1 VIWNRISPTFAQGK
15 VAKLVRGGLAEIYL
29 APAFYSVLPHLQ
41 KDAMMNEKDEQ
52 DTRSKFYSSQSVAK
66 YIKAVGIPK
75 TRRALRDMVASGSSD
90 DLDSKKGLEL
100 ISCLGKVVFMKH
112 PQQINIID
120 KSNGKMIVS
129 IA

>member
-1 VIWNRISPTFAQGK
+1 MPTNDSMIN
-15 VAKLVRGGLAEIYL
+15 VRE
-29 APAFYSVLPHLQ
+29 
-41 KDAMMNEKDEQ
+41 EQ

-75 TRRALRDMVASGSSD
+75 TRGAFRDMVASGSSE

-100 ISCLGKVVFMKH
+100 ISCLSEVVFMKH
-112 PQQINIID
+112 PQQINIMD
-120 KSNGKMIVS
+120 KSNGKIIVS